1 MRFKPLCVTDMN
13 KSTNREQPM
22 QTGIPMDTARDNDPL
37 VLHVRSVTGFGGG
50 PEKTILNSPRF
61 LRGLGYRSA
70 CAYMHPPADKGFPL
84 LQQRA
89 AAANAE
95 LNCVSDRGAWDWRV
109 LTRLIQMCRQRRV
122 AIWHG
127 HDYKSNAFGLIV
139 RRFWPMRLVTTLHGW
154 VEHTRR
160 TPLYYRIDRGCITR
174 YDEVICVSQDLH
186 ESALQC
192 GVKPER
198 CRVIHNAIDTE
209 TYTRSARPA
218 TPALVASTP
227 GSLRPM
233 SLGAMGRLSNEK
245 GFDLLIRAVAKLK
258 ADGLKCHLKI
268 AGDGPLLSEL
278 TDLVREMQCET
289 EIELIGQV
297 ADIKAFF
304 DSLDIFVLSSRR
316 EGLPNVLLEA
326 MAMQVPVVATGIA
339 GIPRLIQ
346 SGANGILVPPES
358 VEDLAGALQK
368 LMKEP
373 ELLKQLANAARATIE
388 HGYSFQRRM
397 ERVAAIYDQALGRR
411 PIRRLGSD

>member
-1 MRFKPLCVTDMN
+1 
-13 KSTNREQPM
+13 
-22 QTGIPMDTARDNDPL
+22 MDTTKNNDPL

-61 LRGLGYRSA
+61 LRGLGYRCA
-70 CAYMHPPADKGFPL
+70 CAYMHPPADKGFAL

-89 AAANAE
+89 ADANAE
-95 LNCVSDRGAWDWRV
+95 LISVSDRGAWDWRV
-109 LTRLIQMCRQRRV
+109 LTRLIHTCRQRRV

-139 RRFWPMRLVTTLHGW
+139 RRFWPMKLVTTLHGW

-160 TPLYYRIDRGCITR
+160 TPLYYRIDRSCITR
-174 YDEVICVSQDLH
+174 YDEVLCVSEDLH

-209 TYTRSARPA
+209 IYTRSALPA
-218 TPALVASTP
+218 TSALVASTP
-227 GSLRPM
+227 DSLRPI

-258 ADGLKCHLKI
+258 AQGLKCHLKI
-268 AGDGPLLSEL
+268 AGDGPLLKEL

-297 ADIKAFF
+297 ADNKAFF

-346 SGANGILVPPES
+346 SGANGILVPPDS
-358 VEDLAGALQK
+358 VEELAGAVQK
-368 LMKEP
+368 LMQEP
-373 ELLKQLANAARATIE
+373 ELRKQLADAGRATIE
-388 HGYSFQRRM
+388 HSYSFQRRM
-397 ERVAAIYDQALGRR
+397 ERVAAIYDQVLGRG
-411 PIRRLGSD
+411 PIRSLVVPSGDRIRLVPGSDRVQSIFSSEYTGK